1 MKDLTD
7 ALRQAAERPARDP
20 SLSELQQELQH
31 RQRRRWVAL
40 GVGCSV
46 GVIAISAVLIGILQ
60 GDRLRVVSTA
70 GPATPTTVQGP
81 PGSAHIGDGFCSPQ
95 LTNAG
100 YRITPA
106 GPGVVPVLTEQAAI
120 EESRLYVGNG
130 SGTFSA
136 YFAMVRNPVANKVG
150 LGEADVARATWV
162 VEASDVVPPPP
173 SDRGGGAR
181 NPNSYPSYRMVA
193 FIDDATGTR
202 AGAWAAC
209 SEEPSTALVDL
220 PNLLGLQLGEAA
232 ARLAQLGL
240 MVAVVEQPV
249 PDVPKGVVAA
259 QDPAAGSRMA
269 AGSRVTLKV
278 SAGR

>member
-31 RQRRRWVAL
+31 RHRRRRVAL
-40 GVGCSV
+40 GVGCGA
-46 GVIAISAVLIGILQ
+46 GVMAISAVLIGILQ
-60 GDRLRVVSTA
+60 GDRPRVVSTA
-70 GPATPTTVQGP
+70 GSVTPTTVQGL
-81 PGSAHIGDGFCSPQ
+81 PGRAHIGDGFCSPQ

-100 YRITPA
+100 YWITPA

-120 EESRLYVGNG
+120 EEARLYVGNG

-136 YFAMVRNPVANKVG
+136 YFAMVRNPVADKVG

-162 VEASDVVPPPP
+162 VEASDVVPPPL
-173 SDRGGGAR
+173 SDRGGAR

-193 FIDDATGTR
+193 FIDDASGTR

-209 SEEPSTALVDL
+209 NEEPTSALVDL
-220 PNLLGLQLGEAA
+220 PNLLGRQVGEAT
-232 ARLAQLGL
+232 ARLRELGL
-240 MVAVVEQPV
+240 IVAVEEQPV
-249 PDVPKGVVAA
+249 PDVPRGVVAA